1 MTILTSK
8 NKILE
13 CGGSRCCPGVDP
25 DAWPLCFGLR
35 KAKFNTMV
43 HFSLLTSLFT
53 EQLSLTVLLIKQLSS
68 FGSKHT
74 RDFSSEVKN
83 LTQGEQKIT
92 DS

>member
-1 MTILTSK
+1 M
-8 NKILE
+8 E
-13 CGGSRCCPGVDP
+13 GSRGCPGVDP

-53 EQLSLTVLLIKQLSS
+53 EQLSLTVVLIKQLSS

-74 RDFSSEVKN
+74 RDFSSEVNREKLVNEN
-83 LTQGEQKIT
+83 LTR
-92 DS
+92 D

>member
-1 MTILTSK
+1 M
-8 NKILE
+8 E
-13 CGGSRCCPGVDP
+13 GSRGCPGVDP

-35 KAKFNTMV
+35 KAKFNTMI

-68 FGSKHT
+68 KHT

-83 LTQGEQKIT
+83 LTQGEQKIS